1 MTRFNGRH
9 RNGLR
14 AVLSSLVLVGCSFQ
28 DVSPK
33 AVVGYGPD
41 GNGTASFA
49 ASRVTLVES
58 RSVASN
64 RFGLP
69 SQVAITFRTCLV
81 DRATT
86 QALPGISALVTGG
99 DRPEPVVTNAIGCAD
114 WTERVS
120 YRHLAPERLLDW
132 PRYVELNG
140 ERLRLSLA
148 IDPWARGA
156 ETVIDYTDRPMPV
169 GLVVG
174 PDAVRE
180 ALAGKG
186 DSSPARALGREATNL
201 EVSRLTI
208 RRADAGQ
215 GPRGS
220 RVEYTT
226 SFALTAGRRGLD
238 GRWINDER
246 ITGGNFRLTLT
257 VWEQQSGEPAEA
269 LSRPVVIDNANV
281 HDGLLEAKT
290 TVEYQRVLADG
301 AELQLHYRLE
311 PKNGEESGLLASE
324 GWMPLRRGHT
334 ADSGT
339 PSLLPP
345 ASTQGGEARPGPE
358 GPSATVGYRIQSLL
372 VSKFKVGVARD
383 WTLPIDVK
391 AKVCLTLAD
400 ENTPIVA
407 TSTRQ
412 FSFELSSSSRPS
424 GNWVSADE
432 YQANCFT
439 VRRSDAIACELAQ
452 KERYIPMYLHVRGEE
467 ARFRGVV
474 QTRRFAINPWQRDR
488 QDLFF
493 VDLPEDR
500 EPPTLEGS
508 SAGDGVS
515 RLMLQGLSYEF
526 VGTTARANEFMQRV
540 SLRQYRLTLRPKLWS
555 PWRSHSGHDE
565 TEPVFR
571 GVKFRVHGIFST
583 PPRAAVAPE
592 ASHYL
597 GEFVSD
603 FEVQDGGEASKTIV
617 LPVDFPEAH
626 RLRGAVVLTLKL
638 TPLPLDD
645 RRRPHAR
652 IYRLSF
658 DPIVERGNGNSRSES
673 SFLAREI
680 GVGDFLS
687 LIPTAGNVGAKGNF
701 DGAERDIPR
710 SPAIQRWEL
719 DGAVGYGLQPKF
731 RGTPLDLFARYWKD
745 TVGVRPIHLSQDRR
759 EEGWIDWTAAVPA
772 FPEGETS
779 PVPLPEFDRVA
790 LLRNFLEGP
799 VARGASVKLPTPV
812 LEGLCAYYAPGD
824 TACASE
830 PGRHFDA
837 VTTFVASKVTTP
849 DSIVAPD
856 AAEGQFTAKIAVQ
869 ASFFKETGYQERAA
883 RGDKAAFAATAA
895 VQAKLGAENLGTGG
909 GFFGGVGYGAEM
921 FHSTEIGVVDGLR
934 NRRAQTTAYELY
946 VRKFPMDF
954 RVDGEACLLVRPF
967 ATATER
973 PRPALLYC
981 TTVNNVDRSENWY
994 ELLDSAG
1001 GPPTVVGDPTNLAER
1016 GWLRTV
1022 RGDSALQRLRQR
1034 LMDDTAGAVFHKVG
1048 SWQEAF
1054 SANVTRS
1061 PEAMIEGTALD
1072 DFSKAGA
1079 MMIVGR
1085 DGGLFPGVFELH
1097 PAVAAF
1103 RENWSEKAFNEKMHA
1118 VYQGVVASGL
1128 ERAQIPFIVQKNDE
1142 GQDIRVPDLVHD
1154 DKRSHT
1160 LKALRQAR
1168 AYSRCLVAEYARRCS
1183 LGLYEADRP
1192 LCLAR
1197 NRKDAR
1203 AKLEPEIEAERKR
1216 INGACAALAKGAFP

>member
-1 MTRFNGRH
+1 
-9 RNGLR
+9 
-14 AVLSSLVLVGCSFQ
+14 VLPSLVLAGCSFQ
-28 DVSPK
+28 DVSPN
-33 AVVGYGPD
+33 AVAGYGPA
-41 GNGTASFA
+41 GSGTASFA

-58 RSVASN
+58 RSVAADP
-64 RFGLP
+64 FGLP
-69 SQVAITFRTCLV
+69 SQVALTFRTCLV

-86 QALPGISALVTGG
+86 QALPGITALVTGG

-114 WTERVS
+114 WTELVS
-120 YRHLAPERLLDW
+120 YRRLAPERLLDW

-156 ETVIDYTDRPMPV
+156 ETVVDYTDRAMPV

-201 EVSRLTI
+201 EVSQLAI

-269 LSRPVVIDNANV
+269 LSRPVVVDKATV

-301 AELQLHYRLE
+301 AELHLHYRLE
-311 PKNGEESGLLASE
+311 PENGEQSGLLASE
-324 GWMPLRRGHT
+324 GWMQLRRGHT

-345 ASTQGGEARPGPE
+345 ASTQGGEARPGPQ

-432 YQANCFT
+432 YQSNCFT

-452 KERYIPMYLHVRGEE
+452 KERFIPMYLHVRGEE

-474 QTRRFAINPWQRDR
+474 QTRRFALNPWQRDR
-488 QDLFF
+488 QDQFF

-500 EPPTLEGS
+500 EPPALEGS
-508 SAGDGVS
+508 GSGDGVS
-515 RLMLQGLSYEF
+515 HLTLQGLTYEF
-526 VGTTARANEFMQRV
+526 VGITARANEFLQRV
-540 SLRQYRLTLRPKLWS
+540 GLRQYRLTLRPKLWS

-565 TEPVFR
+565 SEVVFR
-571 GVKFRVHGIFST
+571 GVKFRAHGVFST
-583 PPRAAVAPE
+583 PPRAGVAPD

-603 FEVQDGGEASKTIV
+603 FEVQDGGEASRTIV

-638 TPLPLDD
+638 TPLPADD
-645 RRRPHAR
+645 PHRPHPR

-658 DPIVERGNGNSRSES
+658 DPIVERGNGNARSES

-680 GVGDFLS
+680 SAGDFLA
-687 LIPTAGNVGAKGNF
+687 LIPKGESVAA
-701 DGAERDIPR
+701 AEKDIPR
-710 SPAIQRWEL
+710 SAAVQRWEL

-731 RGTPLDLFARYWKD
+731 RGAPIDLFARYWKD
-745 TVGVRPIHLSQDRR
+745 TVGVRPIHLSRDRR
-759 EEGWIDWTAAVPA
+759 EEGWIDWSTSVPA
-772 FPEGETS
+772 FPEAETS

-790 LLRNFLEGP
+790 LLRDFLEGP
-799 VARGASVKLPTPV
+799 VAAGASVRLPAAV
-812 LEGLCAYYAPGD
+812 LAGLCAYYAPGD
-824 TACASE
+824 EQCATE

-837 VTTFVASKVTTP
+837 VTTFLAGKVATRDGIATP
-849 DSIVAPD
+849 EE
-856 AAEGQFTAKIAVQ
+856 AEGQFTAKIAVQ

-883 RGDKAAFAATAA
+883 RGDKSAFTATAG

-909 GFFGGVGYGAEM
+909 GFLGGVGYAAEM

-946 VRKFPMDF
+946 ARKFSMDF

-967 ATATER
+967 ATETVR

-994 ELLDSAG
+994 ELVDSAG
-1001 GPPTVVGDPTNLAER
+1001 GPPTVVGDPTNVTER

-1022 RGDSALQRLRQR
+1022 RGDAALQRLRQR

-1061 PEAMIEGTALD
+1061 PGAMIEGTAAD

-1079 MMIVGR
+1079 MTIVGR

-1097 PAVAAF
+1097 PAVASF

-1118 VYQGVVASGL
+1118 VYQGIVASGL
-1128 ERAQIPFIVQKNDE
+1128 ERAQIPFVVQKDDA

-1154 DKRSHT
+1154 DKRSDT

-1168 AYSRCLVAEYARRCS
+1168 AYSRCLVAEYARRCT
-1183 LGLYEADRP
+1183 LGLYETDRP

-1203 AKLEPEIEAERKR
+1203 AKLEPEIDAERKR